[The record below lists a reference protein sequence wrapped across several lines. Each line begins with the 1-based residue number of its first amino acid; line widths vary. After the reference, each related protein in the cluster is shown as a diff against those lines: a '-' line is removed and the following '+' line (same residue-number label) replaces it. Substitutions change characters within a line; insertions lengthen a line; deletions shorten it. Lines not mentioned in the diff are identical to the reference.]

1 MIVGLIRRIQ
11 RLSARKIIWSRPR
24 HRPLLLVDPSG
35 IDILTQFIAIEDVEI
50 LDFEE
55 TNIWIFIRTI
65 LRMQISTSAYVAA
78 YIEVLQPKVVMTFID
93 NDVNFYKLKNLC
105 LKTKFVAVQNG
116 LRCNYSGSPSLGFFD
131 QLTVALSKT
140 ELSSDYLCVFG
151 SASAGQFTRFIKTD
165 TVTVGSLKNNLFS
178 ASQNIP
184 NQKFDVVLISQ
195 YPPFSVH
202 DASRRIYFGN
212 KFISLFDFYRI
223 ESSVAFLVAQYCSV
237 NHLSF
242 TICGKRDSMASDEQK
257 FFADSIGLLPWS
269 YEPRSSTYST
279 YEIASAAKIVVSV
292 DSAVGQEFLARGKR
306 VAFMSGR
313 TQAADPIGLAQ
324 IRDTNFGYPLDLP
337 ANGNFWTNQATTT
350 ELTRI
355 LDHLQAV
362 TDKEWATEIA
372 PYNESLMAY
381 QPGNPVFR
389 KLLLDLGLTLIDG
402 VKSDA

>member
-24 HRPLLLVDPSG
+24 RRPVLLIDPSG
-35 IDILTQFIAIEDVEI
+35 IDILTQFIAIKDVEI

-65 LRMQISTSAYVAA
+65 LRMQFSTSAYVVA
-78 YIEVLQPKVVMTFID
+78 YIEMIQPKVVMTFID

-105 LKTKFVAVQNG
+105 PKTKFVAIQNG
-116 LRCNYSGSPSLGFFD
+116 IRANYSGSPSLGFFD
-131 QLTVALSKT
+131 QLSIALNAT

-151 SASAGQFTRFIKTD
+151 SASATQLTNFINTD
-165 TVTVGSLKNNLFS
+165 TITVGSLKNNLFV
-178 ASQNIP
+178 ASVN
-184 NQKFDVVLISQ
+184 KRDVVSDVVLISQ

-202 DASRRIYFGN
+202 DVSRRIYFG
-212 KFISLFDFYRI
+212 KQSVSLLDFYRI
-223 ESSVAFLVAQYCSV
+223 ESTVAKLVAEYCSTH
-237 NHLSF
+237 HLSF
-242 TICGKRDSMASDEQK
+242 TVCGKRNSVDSDEQK

-269 YEPRSSTYST
+269 YEPRGSTYST
-279 YEIASAAKIVVSV
+279 YEIATAAKIVVSV
-292 DSAVGQEFLARGKR
+292 DSTVGQEFLARGKR

-313 TQAADPIGLAQ
+313 TQSADPVGLAQ
-324 IRDTNFGYPLDLP
+324 TRDTNFGYPLDLP
-337 ANGNFWTNQATTT
+337 AKGNFWTNQATTT

-355 LDHLQAV
+355 LDYLQAV

-381 QPGNPVFR
+381 QPGNPVFK

>member
-24 HRPLLLVDPSG
+24 RQPVLLIDPSG
-35 IDILTQFIAIEDVEI
+35 IDTLTQFVSIENIEV

-65 LRMQISTSAYVAA
+65 LRLQFSTSAYVVT
-78 YIEVLQPKVVMTFID
+78 YIAVLQPKVVMTFID
-93 NDVNFYKLKNLC
+93 NDVNFYKLKKLC
-105 LKTKFVAVQNG
+105 PKTKFVAIQNG
-116 LRCNYSGSPSLGFFD
+116 VRANYSGSPSLGFFD
-131 QLTVALSKT
+131 QLSIALSNT
-140 ELSSDYLCVFG
+140 ELSSDYYCVFG
-151 SASAGQFTRFIKTD
+151 AASAQQLTPFIQTKMI
-165 TVTVGSLKNNLFS
+165 TVGSLKNNLFAPS
-178 ASQNIP
+178 ESNRNAVS
-184 NQKFDVVLISQ
+184 DVVYISQ
-195 YPPFSVH
+195 YPPFSVR

-212 KFISLFDFYRI
+212 EFIPLADFYHI
-223 ESSVAFLVAQYCSV
+223 ESTVAKLVAQYCSV
-237 NHLSF
+237 NHLSL
-242 TICGKRDSMASDEQK
+242 TICGKRDSVASDEQK
-257 FFADSIGLLPWS
+257 FFADSIGLLPWT

-292 DSAVGQEFLARGKR
+292 DSTVGQEFLARGKR

-313 TQAADPIGLAQ
+313 TQAADAVGLSEV
-324 IRDTNFGYPLDLP
+324 RDTNFGYPLDLSP
-337 ANGNFWTNQATTT
+337 TGKFWTNQATTT

-355 LDHLQAV
+355 LDYLQAV
-362 TDKEWATEIA
+362 TDEEWATEIA

-381 QPGNPVFR
+381 QPGNPVFK

>member
-11 RLSARKIIWSRPR
+11 RLSARKILWSRPR
-24 HRPLLLVDPSG
+24 RRPVLLIDPSG
-35 IDILTQFIAIEDVEI
+35 IDILTQFIAIKDVEI

-65 LRMQISTSAYVAA
+65 LRMQFSTSAYVVA
-78 YIEVLQPKVVMTFID
+78 YIEMIQPKVVLTFID

-105 LKTKFVAVQNG
+105 PKTKFVAIQNG
-116 LRCNYSGSPSLGFFD
+116 IRGNYSGSPSLGFFD
-131 QLTVALSKT
+131 QLAVALNET

-151 SASAGQFTRFIKTD
+151 SASATQLTNFIKTD
-165 TVTVGSLKNNLFS
+165 TITVGSLKNNLFAAS
-178 ASQNIP
+178 ANKRDAVS
-184 NQKFDVVLISQ
+184 DVVFISQ

-202 DASRRIYFGN
+202 DVSRRIYFG
-212 KFISLFDFYRI
+212 KQSVSLLDFYRI
-223 ESSVAFLVAQYCSV
+223 ESTVAKLVAEYCSTH
-237 NHLSF
+237 HLSF
-242 TICGKRDSMASDEQK
+242 TICGKRNSVDSDEQK

-269 YEPRSSTYST
+269 YEPRGSTYST
-279 YEIASAAKIVVSV
+279 YEIATAAKIVVSV
-292 DSAVGQEFLARGKR
+292 DSTVGQEFLARGKR

-313 TQAADPIGLAQ
+313 TQSADPVGLAQ
-324 IRDTNFGYPLDLP
+324 TRDTNFGYPLELL

-355 LDHLQAV
+355 LDYLQAI

-381 QPGNPVFR
+381 QPGNPVFK

>member
-11 RLSARKIIWSRPR
+11 RLSARKIIWSRPQR
-24 HRPLLLVDPSG
+24 RPVLLIDPSG
-35 IDILTQFIAIEDVEI
+35 IDILTQFIAIKDVEI

-65 LRMQISTSAYVAA
+65 LRMQFSTSAYVVA
-78 YIEVLQPKVVMTFID
+78 YIEMIQPKVVMTFID

-105 LKTKFVAVQNG
+105 PKTKFVAIQNG
-116 LRCNYSGSPSLGFFD
+116 IRANYSGSPSLGFFD
-131 QLTVALSKT
+131 QLAVALNET

-151 SASAGQFTRFIKTD
+151 SASATQLTNFIKTD
-165 TVTVGSLKNNLFS
+165 TITVGSLKNNLFAAS
-178 ASQNIP
+178 ANKRDAAS
-184 NQKFDVVLISQ
+184 DVVFISQ

-202 DASRRIYFGN
+202 EVSRRIYFGQQP
-212 KFISLFDFYRI
+212 ISLLDFYRI
-223 ESSVAFLVAQYCSV
+223 ESTVAKLIAEYCSTH
-237 NHLSF
+237 HLSF
-242 TICGKRDSMASDEQK
+242 TVCGKRNSVDSDEQK

-269 YEPRSSTYST
+269 YEPRGSTYST
-279 YEIASAAKIVVSV
+279 YELASAATFVVSI
-292 DSAVGQEFLARGKR
+292 DSTVGQEFLARGKR

-313 TQAADPIGLAQ
+313 TQSADSVALAQ
-324 IRDTNFGYPLDLP
+324 IRDTNFGYPLDLQ
-337 ANGNFWTNQATTT
+337 ANGNFWTNQASAT

-355 LDHLQAV
+355 LDYLQAV

-381 QPGNPVFR
+381 QPGNPVFK